1 MDPFDKSQTD
11 PIWQR
16 VWNRQ
21 PPSPSAQP
29 TPPRPPQPPRPAPP
43 PPPQPVLS
51 TPEMSWTPQELWR
64 QGWEEERFGRQC
76 QALGRSVGA
85 GSREALLRLHRQ
97 AMERAACLRGMARSE
112 QGGRTRP
119 QSQPE
124 PRREPVERALL
135 RLLIQARQFESLYAA
150 SQNHPT
156 FGPVFAQFR
165 QEMVQAVRVL
175 LFLLGSQGR

>member
-1 MDPFDKSQTD
+1 MGT
-11 PIWQR
+11 
-16 VWNRQ
+16 
-21 PPSPSAQP
+21 
-29 TPPRPPQPPRPAPP
+29 
-43 PPPQPVLS
+43 
-51 TPEMSWTPQELWR
+51 
-64 QGWEEERFGRQC
+64 GG
-76 QALGRSVGA
+76 
-85 GSREALLRLHRQ
+85 REALLRLNRQ

-112 QGGRTRP
+112 QGGRPRT
-119 QSQPE
+119 QPRQE

-135 RLLIQARQFESLYAA
+135 RLLIQARQFENLYSD

>member
-21 PPSPSAQP
+21 PSASPS
-29 TPPRPPQPPRPAPP
+29 RPAPP
-43 PPPQPVLS
+43 QSPAPPVTPQPVLS
-51 TPEMSWTPQELWR
+51 PPEMSWTHQELLR
-64 QGWEEERFGRQC
+64 QAWEEEGFGRQC
-76 QALGRSVGA
+76 QALSRSMGT
-85 GSREALLRLHRQ
+85 GGREALLRLHRQ

-112 QGGRTRP
+112 QGGRPRP
-119 QSQPE
+119 QPRQE

-135 RLLIQARQFESLYAA
+135 RLLIHARQFENLYSD

>member
-29 TPPRPPQPPRPAPP
+29 APPRPPQPPRPAPP

-51 TPEMSWTPQELWR
+51 KPEMSWTPQELWR

-76 QALGRSVGA
+76 QALGRSMGA

-119 QSQPE
+119 QPQPE

>member
-1 MDPFDKSQTD
+1 MGT
-11 PIWQR
+11 
-16 VWNRQ
+16 
-21 PPSPSAQP
+21 
-29 TPPRPPQPPRPAPP
+29 
-43 PPPQPVLS
+43 
-51 TPEMSWTPQELWR
+51 
-64 QGWEEERFGRQC
+64 GG
-76 QALGRSVGA
+76 
-85 GSREALLRLHRQ
+85 REALLRLHRQ

-112 QGGRTRP
+112 QGGRPR
-119 QSQPE
+119 

-135 RLLIQARQFESLYAA
+135 RLLIQARQFENLYSD